1 MIGLELLFWL
11 AVVGVA
17 YTYAL
22 YPIVLIVAATGGQ
35 VAGDLRFVTGKG
47 ERRTPALPA
56 EPPPVAVIIAAFN
69 EAGSIGPRLQ
79 NLLAQAYPG
88 ELRILV
94 GSDASDDA
102 TVDEARAVADPRIEV
117 IDFRERRGK
126 AAVLNDL
133 VSRVG
138 EGILILTDANT
149 RFEPG
154 TVERLVRHF
163 ADPAVGAVC
172 GELHLEGNDGSNQD
186 GAYWRYEQVLKFY
199 ESRIGGLLGANG
211 AVYALH
217 HDAFRALP
225 AGTIV
230 DDFHTAMVAAENGWR
245 VVYDPEARAVEE
257 TPEALAD
264 EFRRRIRIGMGNWQ
278 SFARF
283 AGMLHPRHGARAFT
297 FFSHKVLRWLVPHL
311 ALVAL
316 ATSIALAVSGDGLYI
331 GLLVLQILGYG
342 WAVGGWLWLA
352 AGRRLPGLVR
362 APISLAAMNVA
373 LFLGFLRWL
382 VGGSGGAWNRTRRN
396 SEAT

>member
-1 MIGLELLFWL
+1 MILLEGLFWL
-11 AVVGVA
+11 AVAGVV

-22 YPIVLIVAATGGQ
+22 YPGVLVILAAGRQ
-35 VAGDLRFVTGKG
+35 VAGDLRFITGKG
-47 ERRTPALPA
+47 ERRAPTLGP
-56 EPPPVAVIIAAFN
+56 EPPPVTVIIAAFN
-69 EAGSIGPRLQ
+69 EAGSIGPRLR
-79 NLLAQAYPG
+79 NLLAQEYPG
-88 ELRILV
+88 AVRILV
-94 GSDASDDA
+94 GSDASGDG
-102 TVDEARAVADPRIEV
+102 TVAEARSVEDPRVEV

-133 VSRVG
+133 VSRVEG
-138 EGILILTDANT
+138 GILVMTDANT

-154 TVERLVRHF
+154 SLARLVRHF

-186 GAYWRYEQVLKFY
+186 GLYWRYEQVLKFY

-211 AVYALH
+211 AIYALR

-230 DDFHTAMVAAENGWR
+230 DDFHTAMVAAEAGWR

-264 EFRRRIRIGMGNWQ
+264 EFRRRVRIGVGNWQ

-283 AGMLHPRHGARAFT
+283 IGMLHPRYGARAFT
-297 FFSHKVLRWLVPHL
+297 FLSHKALRWLVPHL

-316 ATSIALAVSGDGLYI
+316 ATSIALAASGDGLYI
-331 GLLVLQILGYG
+331 GLLVLQLLGYG
-342 WAVGGWLWLA
+342 WAAGGWLWLA
-352 AGRRLPGLVR
+352 AGRRLPGMAR

-396 SEAT
+396 TEAT

>member
-1 MIGLELLFWL
+1 MIILEILFWL
-11 AVVGVA
+11 AVAGVV

-22 YPIVLIVAATGGQ
+22 YPLALMAVAALRQ
-35 VAGDLRFVTGKG
+35 VAGDLRFITGKG
-47 ERRTPALPA
+47 ERRAPAPETTP
-56 EPPPVAVIIAAFN
+56 VTVIIAAWN
-69 EAGSIGPRLQ
+69 EAGAIGPRLE
-79 NLLAQAYPG
+79 NLLAQDYPG
-88 ELRILV
+88 ELTIRV
-94 GSDASDDA
+94 GSDASGDA
-102 TVDEARAVADPRIEV
+102 TVAEARAVDDPRVEV

-133 VSRVG
+133 VAGVE
-138 EGILILTDANT
+138 EGILVFTDANT

-154 TVERLVRHF
+154 TLERLVRRF

-186 GAYWRYEQVLKFY
+186 GLYWRYEQVLKFY

-211 AVYALH
+211 AIYALRPE
-217 HDAFRALP
+217 AFRPLP
-225 AGTIV
+225 RGTIV
-230 DDFHTAMVAAENGWR
+230 DDFHTAMVAAEAGWR

-264 EFRRRIRIGMGNWQ
+264 EFRRRIRIGLGNWQ

-283 AGMLHPRHGARAFT
+283 AGMLHPRYGARAFT
-297 FFSHKVLRWLVPHL
+297 FLSHKVLRWLVPHL

-316 ATSIALAVSGDGLYI
+316 VTSATLAVTGEGIYLA
-331 GLLVLQILGYG
+331 LLVLQGLGYA
-342 WAVGGWLWLA
+342 WAVAGWIWLA
-352 AGRRLPGLVR
+352 TGRRLPGAVR
-362 APISLAAMNVA
+362 APISLAAMNLA

-382 VGGSGGAWNRTRRN
+382 GGGSGGAWNRTRRN